1 MFRLPALLSVLATMP
16 MLFMTAPAKA
26 DVVITGPRV
35 VVVRPAPV
43 YVAPKYRY
51 VRVYRPALGR
61 FVVVRRPIVVVHD

>member
-1 MFRLPALLSVLATMP
+1 MSRFPAVLSVLASAP
-16 MLFMTAPAKA
+16 LWFASAPANA

-43 YVAPKYRY
+43 YVAPRYRY

-61 FVVVRRPIVVVHD
+61 YVIVRRPIVVVK